1 MKIEYY
7 IGKRFAFSNKR
18 FSFIT
23 TLSIISSIGIA
34 IGVASLIIMISVFNG
49 FGKVITDIMVGFDPH
64 LRIENI
70 SDANS
75 NIEMNLISDIKN
87 NIYISGISKTLN
99 GKVLSVTNNGYSVSY
114 LRGYEEGSFTKVT
127 GLEKSII
134 EGRSTLN
141 KNEILISVGLASK
154 LDLQVGD
161 KIKLFS
167 TNQLNDYFILG
178 SEGNSNEGVVA
189 GIFRSGNKQYDA
201 NYIYTNLDLA
211 KNILGSMNSV
221 GYDIRFN
228 NLEITEN
235 VKADLQNKY
244 GNNVTINSWYDLHR
258 DLYSIMK
265 IERWSAFII
274 LTLIIIVAVC
284 NLLGSLSLTVISKR
298 NDIGLLRAIGMK
310 KKIIE
315 KIFRLQGL
323 LVGSIGTTVGVIF
336 GLLICYL
343 QETLQLYKLDS
354 SVYIISAIPVNVKI
368 EDVILISIISII
380 LSFIA
385 SVIPS
390 KSASK
395 IVPIEALR
403 YE

>member
-1 MKIEYY
+1 MKIEYF

-23 TLSIISSIGIA
+23 TLSIISTIGIA
-34 IGVASLIIMISVFNG
+34 IGVASLIVMISVFNG
-49 FGKVITDIMVGFDPH
+49 FGQVITDIMVGFDPH
-64 LRIENI
+64 LRIENV
-70 SDANS
+70 STNS
-75 NIEMNLISDIKN
+75 SKMKEDLISDLKN
-87 NIYISGISKTLN
+87 NIYVYGISETSN
-99 GKVLSVTNNGYSVSY
+99 GKVLSVTNNGYSVSF
-114 LRGYEEGSFTKVT
+114 LRGYEEGSFKKVT
-127 GLEKSII
+127 GLENSII

-161 KIKLFS
+161 KIKFFS
-167 TNQLNDYFILG
+167 TNQLNDFFMFG
-178 SEGNSNEGVVA
+178 GEGNSNEGIVA

-211 KNILGSMNSV
+211 KNIYGSMNST

-228 NLEITEN
+228 NLEIAEN
-235 VKADLQNKY
+235 VKVDLQNKY

-298 NDIGLLRAIGMK
+298 NDVGLLRAIGMK

-323 LVGSIGTTVGVIF
+323 LVGLIGTTVGVIF

>member
-87 NIYISGISKTLN
+87 NIYVSGISKTLN

-323 LVGSIGTTVGVIF
+323 LVGSIGTTVGVLF

>member
-34 IGVASLIIMISVFNG
+34 IGVASLIVMISVFNG

-87 NIYISGISKTLN
+87 NIYVSGISKTLN

-323 LVGSIGTTVGVIF
+323 LVGSIGTTVGVLF

>member
-1 MKIEYY
+1 MKIEYF

-34 IGVASLIIMISVFNG
+34 IGVASLIVMISVFNG

-64 LRIENI
+64 LRIENV
-70 SDANS
+70 STNS
-75 NIEMNLISDIKN
+75 SKIKEDLISDLKN
-87 NIYISGISKTLN
+87 NIYVYGISETSN
-99 GKVLSVTNNGYSVSY
+99 GKVLSVTNNGYSVSF
-114 LRGYEEGSFTKVT
+114 LRGYEEGSFKKVT
-127 GLEKSII
+127 GLENSII

-161 KIKLFS
+161 KIKFFS
-167 TNQLNDYFILG
+167 TNQLNDFFMFG
-178 SEGNSNEGVVA
+178 GEGNSNEGIVA

-211 KNILGSMNSV
+211 KNIYDSMNST

-228 NLEITEN
+228 NLEIAEN
-235 VKADLQNKY
+235 VKVDLQNKY

-298 NDIGLLRAIGMK
+298 NDVGLLRAIGMK

-323 LVGSIGTTVGVIF
+323 LVGLIGTTVGVIF

>member
-18 FSFIT
+18 LSFIT
-23 TLSIISSIGIA
+23 TLFVISSIGIA
-34 IGVASLIIMISVFNG
+34 IGVASLIVMISVFNG

-87 NIYISGISKTLN
+87 NIYVSGISKTLN

>member
-87 NIYISGISKTLN
+87 NIYVSGISKTLN

>member
-34 IGVASLIIMISVFNG
+34 IGVASLIVMISVFNG

>member
-34 IGVASLIIMISVFNG
+34 IGVASLIVMISVFNG

-87 NIYISGISKTLN
+87 NIYVSGISKTLN